1 MNTLSRK
8 EASQVIAEA
17 YRLKFQYA
25 NSGSR
30 LSQSIWWCC
39 SNQTSTLPEELQGKL
54 YQLVDQHRGSE
65 LDFYHW
71 KDEQKVI
78 QKFYELYVEEY

>member
-1 MNTLSRK
+1 MNKLSQL
-8 EASQVIAEA
+8 EATQVITEA

-30 LSQSIWWCC
+30 LSQAIWWC
-39 SNQTSTLPEELQGKL
+39 SSQHSTLPEELQEKL
-54 YQLVDQHRGSE
+54 YQLIDQHRGTE
-65 LDFYHW
+65 LDFYYW

-78 QKFYELYVEEY
+78 QKMYELYVEEY